1 MSAFHREARRRQA
14 ALERRRTGPG
24 AGGTR
29 RAAPGPRSPPP
40 PRLQATASLEGD
52 PKHGPGTAV
61 TQSPPPE
68 PRPSRC
74 CRPCHQAAS
83 TSARLPNRF
92 TALQYLQQW

>member
-61 TQSPPPE
+61 TQSPPPGSAVLAAMVRHDE
-68 PRPSRC
+68 PAGQKLTARISIRSG
-74 CRPCHQAAS
+74 QAS
-83 TSARLPNRF
+83 
-92 TALQYLQQW
+92 